1 MYYLE
6 SPLRAYKIH
15 TMGYYSATKKEILLF
30 IITWVNLKGIMP
42 SKISQKK
49 TNPIWSHLIVE
60 SEKNIRKKKK
70 THKNVEQVGGF
81 PVQVSKREGLKG
93 DYYQKSKSI
102 NFSYKTNTFRECYV
116 QTSSHS

>member
-1 MYYLE
+1 MISLNC
-6 SPLRAYKIH
+6 RIWKKYK
-15 TMGYYSATKKEILLF
+15 E
-30 IITWVNLKGIMP
+30 
-42 SKISQKK
+42 
-49 TNPIWSHLIVE
+49 
-60 SEKNIRKKKK
+60 KKKK

-93 DYYQKSKSI
+93 DYYQKSKGI

>member
-1 MYYLE
+1 
-6 SPLRAYKIH
+6 
-15 TMGYYSATKKEILLF
+15 MGYYSATKKEILLF

-42 SKISQKK
+42 SNISRKK

-70 THKNVEQVGGF
+70 KTHKNVQQVGGF
-81 PVQVSKREGLKG
+81 PGQVSKGEGLKG
-93 DYYQKSKSI
+93 DYSQKSKGI

-116 QTSSHS
+116 QTSSRS